1 MPHVS
6 ETHAQH
12 DLLLVAS
19 LAAGD
24 LAGADR
30 DHAAT
35 QIASC
40 PDCATVHDDLIAIA
54 RATAAL
60 PPAVAP
66 RDFRLSPEQAA
77 ALRPVGW
84 RRLVAA
90 VGGSRP
96 MMSRQLGIGLAT
108 IGLAGLLVS
117 TLPSIQFGNA
127 GAGTAAAPAQPAEQ
141 AAPAAAAAGS
151 GSSGGETSTDTN
163 AGSEAPAVGVTGD
176 GASPVPALLGNLPS
190 AAPSARSAGP
200 VPGQST
206 TGGFGTYGGYKG
218 AASTA
223 PTTAGRNNYDAAGP
237 TANPE
242 GVAVPQDSRLAA
254 KEPASGRDLIL
265 AGSLVLL
272 WAGIA
277 LLVIRQLV
285 RRSIQR

>member
-6 ETHAQH
+6 ESHAQH
-12 DLLLVAS
+12 DPLLVAS

-30 DHAAT
+30 DHATA

-40 PDCATVHDDLIAIA
+40 ADCAELHADLILIA

-66 RDFRLSPEQAA
+66 RDFTLTPEQAA
-77 ALRPVGW
+77 ALRPGGW

-90 VGGSRP
+90 ISGSRP
-96 MMSRQLGIGLAT
+96 LMSRQLGIGLAT
-108 IGLAGLLVS
+108 IGLMGLLVS

-127 GAGTAAAPAQPAEQ
+127 GAGTAAAPAQPA
-141 AAPAAAAAGS
+141 APAAAAAGS
-151 GSSGGETSTDTN
+151 ASSGGETSTDTS
-163 AGSEAPAVGVTGD
+163 AGSEAPPVGVTGD
-176 GASPVPALLGNLPS
+176 GASARPAGLGPIHS
-190 AAPSARSAGP
+190 AAASAQTAGP
-200 VPGQST
+200 VPGQSMAS
-206 TGGFGTYGGYKG
+206 GFGTYEGAKG

-223 PTTAGRNNYDAAGP
+223 PTTIGRNNYDAADS

-242 GVAVPQDSRLAA
+242 GVAAPLDSRLAA
-254 KEPASGRDLIL
+254 KEPGPGRDLLL

-285 RRSIQR
+285 RRSIQS

>member
-30 DHAAT
+30 DHAAA

-90 VGGSRP
+90 IGGSRP
-96 MMSRQLGIGLAT
+96 LMSRQLGIGLAT
-108 IGLAGLLVS
+108 IGLAGLLS
-117 TLPSIQFGNA
+117 AHSP
-127 GAGTAAAPAQPAEQ
+127 
-141 AAPAAAAAGS
+141 
-151 GSSGGETSTDTN
+151 GSSWG
-163 AGSEAPAVGVTGD
+163 AVRR
-176 GASPVPALLGNLPS
+176 LP
-190 AAPSARSAGP
+190 
-200 VPGQST
+200 
-206 TGGFGTYGGYKG
+206 
-218 AASTA
+218 
-223 PTTAGRNNYDAAGP
+223 
-237 TANPE
+237 
-242 GVAVPQDSRLAA
+242 LAHPR
-254 KEPASGRDLIL
+254 PASGR
-265 AGSLVLL
+265 
-272 WAGIA
+272 
-277 LLVIRQLV
+277 R
-285 RRSIQR
+285 

>member
-6 ETHAQH
+6 EPHAQH
-12 DLLLVAS
+12 DPLLVAS

-24 LAGADR
+24 LAGAERDR
-30 DHAAT
+30 AT
-35 QIASC
+35 AQVASC
-40 PDCATVHDDLIAIA
+40 ADCGELHADLILIA

-66 RDFRLSPEQAA
+66 RDFTLTPEQAA
-77 ALRPVGW
+77 ALRPGGW

-90 VGGSRP
+90 ISGSRP
-96 MMSRQLGIGLAT
+96 LMSRQLGIGLTT

-117 TLPSIQFGNA
+117 TLPSIQLGNA
-127 GAGTAAAPAQPAEQ
+127 GSGTAAAPAQPGEQ
-141 AAPAAAAAGS
+141 APPAAAAAGS
-151 GSSGGETSTDTN
+151 ASGGGETSTDTN
-163 AGSEAPAVGVTGD
+163 TASGGPVGVTGD
-176 GASPVPALLGNLPS
+176 GASPVPALLGTLPS
-190 AAPSARSAGP
+190 AAPSARVAAPVAGQSSAG
-200 VPGQST
+200 GY
-206 TGGFGTYGGYKG
+206 GTYGGAKA

-242 GVAVPQDSRLAA
+242 GVAAPQDSRLAA
-254 KEPASGRDLIL
+254 KEPTSGRDLIL

-285 RRSIQR
+285 RRSIQH

>member
-6 ETHAQH
+6 EPHAQH

-24 LAGADR
+24 LAGAER
-30 DHAAT
+30 DHATA

-40 PDCATVHDDLIAIA
+40 TDCAELHADLILIA

-66 RDFRLSPEQAA
+66 RDFTLSPEQAA
-77 ALRPVGW
+77 ALRPGGW

-90 VGGSRP
+90 IGGSRP
-96 MMSRQLGIGLAT
+96 LMSRQLGIGLAT

-127 GAGTAAAPAQPAEQ
+127 GAGTAAAPAQPA
-141 AAPAAAAAGS
+141 APAAAVPGS
-151 GSSGGETSTDTN
+151 ASSGGETSTDTT
-163 AGSEAPAVGVTGD
+163 AGSEAPPVGVTSD
-176 GASPVPALLGNLPS
+176 GVSPAPALLGPLPS
-190 AAPSARSAGP
+190 PAASAQPAGAG
-200 VPGQST
+200 PGQSIA
-206 TGGFGTYGGYKG
+206 GGFGPYGGAKG

-223 PTTAGRNNYDAAGP
+223 PTTVGRSNYDAAGS

-242 GVAVPQDSRLAA
+242 GVAAPLDSSLAA
-254 KEPASGRDLIL
+254 KEPGSGRDLLL
-265 AGSLVLL
+265 AGSLVVL

-285 RRSIQR
+285 RRSIQH

>member
-6 ETHAQH
+6 EPHAQH
-12 DLLLVAS
+12 DPLLVAS

-30 DHAAT
+30 DHATAL
-35 QIASC
+35 IA
-40 PDCATVHDDLIAIA
+40 DCAECADLHADLILIA

-66 RDFRLSPEQAA
+66 RDFTITPQQAA

-90 VGGSRP
+90 IGRSRP
-96 MMSRQLGIGLAT
+96 LMSRQLGLGLAT

-117 TLPSIQFGNA
+117 ALPSMQL
-127 GAGTAAAPAQPAEQ
+127 GANSAAAPAAR
-141 AAPAAAAAGS
+141 PAAGAAVDGS
-151 GSSGGETSTDTN
+151 ASGGGETSTDTT
-163 AGSEAPAVGVTGD
+163 GSGGLVGVAGE
-176 GASPVPALLGNLPS
+176 ASSAPQVRLSEVPAAS
-190 AAPSARSAGP
+190 AAASAIAAPPQADQSSPAGFGAYIGPKDSSATPGTVAGP
-200 VPGQST
+200 IVPGANPT
-206 TGGFGTYGGYKG
+206 DERALNG
-218 AASTA
+218 AASQPHAFGETSVH
-223 PTTAGRNNYDAAGP
+223 PDGDRGP
-237 TANPE
+237 
-242 GVAVPQDSRLAA
+242 L
-254 KEPASGRDLIL
+254 L

-285 RRSIQR
+285 RRSIQH

>member
-6 ETHAQH
+6 EPHAQH
-12 DLLLVAS
+12 DPLLVAS

-30 DHAAT
+30 DHATAL
-35 QIASC
+35 IA
-40 PDCATVHDDLIAIA
+40 DCAECAELHADLILIA

-66 RDFRLSPEQAA
+66 RDFTLSPKQAA

-90 VGGSRP
+90 ISRSRP
-96 MMSRQLGIGLAT
+96 LMSRQLGFGLAT

-117 TLPSIQFGNA
+117 ALPSMQLG
-127 GAGTAAAPAQPAEQ
+127 GSSAAAPAAR
-141 AAPAAAAAGS
+141 PAAGAAVDGS
-151 GSSGGETSTDTN
+151 ASGGGETSTDTT
-163 AGSEAPAVGVTGD
+163 GSGGLVGITGD
-176 GASPVPALLGNLPS
+176 GTSPAPGRLGAVPATS
-190 AAPSARSAGP
+190 AAASALAAPPQADQPSPAGFGAYIGSKDSSATPGTVAGP
-200 VPGQST
+200 VDDGSNSTDPRVLAGTASEPHRFGEPSVQSD
-206 TGGFGTYGGYKG
+206 GGRG
-218 AASTA
+218 
-223 PTTAGRNNYDAAGP
+223 
-237 TANPE
+237 
-242 GVAVPQDSRLAA
+242 L
-254 KEPASGRDLIL
+254 LL

-285 RRSIQR
+285 RRSIQH

>member
-30 DHAAT
+30 DHAAA

-40 PDCATVHDDLIAIA
+40 PDCTTVHDDLIAIA

-90 VGGSRP
+90 IGGSRP
-96 MMSRQLGIGLAT
+96 LMSRQLGIGLAT

-117 TLPSIQFGNA
+117 TLPGVQLGN
-127 GAGTAAAPAQPAEQ
+127 GAAAPAARVAAPMTEVAPPSGAPVDVTGEGGS
-141 AAPAAAAAGS
+141 AAPAQLGPVDQASAAASEAPPVPTRSSQDAVGVYGSSKGGPTAAPVAGGAAAGDNSTS
-151 GSSGGETSTDTN
+151 GTDRQVATTPQLQ
-163 AGSEAPAVGVTGD
+163 SDD
-176 GASPVPALLGNLPS
+176 GA
-190 AAPSARSAGP
+190 
-200 VPGQST
+200 
-206 TGGFGTYGGYKG
+206 
-218 AASTA
+218 AASDR
-223 PTTAGRNNYDAAGP
+223 GRGLL
-237 TANPE
+237 
-242 GVAVPQDSRLAA
+242 V
-254 KEPASGRDLIL
+254 

-272 WAGIA
+272 AAGVA
-277 LLVIRQLV
+277 LLLIRRLV
-285 RRSIQR
+285 RRPTWS

>member
-30 DHAAT
+30 DHAAA

-54 RATAAL
+54 RATAVL
-60 PPAVAP
+60 PPVVAP

-90 VGGSRP
+90 IGGSRP
-96 MMSRQLGIGLAT
+96 LMSRQLGIGLAT

-117 TLPSIQFGNA
+117 TLPGIQLGNR
-127 GAGTAAAPAQPAEQ
+127 AAAPAGASAARVGAPVTEVGPASGAPVDVTGEGGS
-141 AAPAAAAAGS
+141 AAPAQLGPVDQASAAASEAPPVPTRSSQDAVGVY
-151 GSSGGETSTDTN
+151 GSSKGGPT
-163 AGSEAPAVGVTGD
+163 AAPAVG
-176 GASPVPALLGNLPS
+176 
-190 AAPSARSAGP
+190 
-200 VPGQST
+200 
-206 TGGFGTYGGYKG
+206 G
-218 AASTA
+218 AAAGDASTSGTDRQVATA
-223 PTTAGRNNYDAAGP
+223 PQLESDDGT
-237 TANPE
+237 
-242 GVAVPQDSRLAA
+242 
-254 KEPASGRDLIL
+254 PASDQGRGLLL

-272 WAGIA
+272 AAGIA
-277 LLVIRQLV
+277 LLLIRRLV
-285 RRSIQR
+285 RRPSWS

>member
-6 ETHAQH
+6 ESHAQH
-12 DLLLVAS
+12 DPLLVAS

-24 LAGADR
+24 LAGAER
-30 DHAAT
+30 DHATA

-40 PDCATVHDDLIAIA
+40 ADCAELHADLILIA

-66 RDFRLSPEQAA
+66 RDFTLTPEQAA
-77 ALRPVGW
+77 ALRPGGW

-90 VGGSRP
+90 ISGSRP
-96 MMSRQLGIGLAT
+96 LMSRQLGIGLAT

-127 GAGTAAAPAQPAEQ
+127 GAGTAAAPAQPA
-141 AAPAAAAAGS
+141 ANAAAVPGS
-151 GSSGGETSTDTN
+151 ASGGGETSTDTT

-176 GASPVPALLGNLPS
+176 GASARPALIGPVHS
-190 AAPSARSAGP
+190 AAASAQAAGP

-206 TGGFGTYGGYKG
+206 PSGFGPYGGAKV

-223 PTTAGRNNYDAAGP
+223 PTMAGRNNYDAAGP

-254 KEPASGRDLIL
+254 KEPASGRDLLL

-285 RRSIQR
+285 RRSIQH

>member
-6 ETHAQH
+6 ESHAQH
-12 DLLLVAS
+12 DPLLVAS

-24 LAGADR
+24 LAGAER
-30 DHAAT
+30 DHATA

-40 PDCATVHDDLIAIA
+40 ADCAELHADLILIA

-66 RDFRLSPEQAA
+66 RDFTLTPEQAA
-77 ALRPVGW
+77 ALRPGGW

-90 VGGSRP
+90 ISGSRP
-96 MMSRQLGIGLAT
+96 LMSRQLGIGLAT

-127 GAGTAAAPAQPAEQ
+127 GTGTAAAPAQPA
-141 AAPAAAAAGS
+141 APAAAVAGS
-151 GSSGGETSTDTN
+151 ASGGGETSTDTK

-176 GASPVPALLGNLPS
+176 GASARPALLGPVHSPAAS
-190 AAPSARSAGP
+190 AQPAGAG
-200 VPGQST
+200 PGQST
-206 TGGFGTYGGYKG
+206 GGGFGTYGGAKG

-223 PTTAGRNNYDAAGP
+223 PTTVGRSNYDAAGS

-242 GVAVPQDSRLAA
+242 GAGAPQDSRLAA
-254 KEPASGRDLIL
+254 KEPASGRDLLL

-285 RRSIQR
+285 RRSIQH